1 MTDLEKLLR
10 TYLKDPDLIDPDTR
24 FVIKE
29 FFDYAYEQGY
39 VKATIDWKK
48 HKEEQSRTF
57 YIDLKQGIKSSDYIE
72 NLKKQFRKKKYK

>member
-10 TYLKDPDLIDPDTR
+10 DYLKDPNLIDPDIR

-29 FFDYAYEQGY
+29 FFNYAYEQGY

-48 HKEEQSRTF
+48 QEEKSRTF
-57 YIDLKQGIKSSDYIE
+57 YIDIKPGVKAEKFLE
-72 NLKKQFRKKKYK
+72 NLKKEFKKKKL

>member
-10 TYLKDPDLIDPDTR
+10 DYLKDPNLIDPDIK

-29 FFDYAYEQGY
+29 FFNYAYEQGY

-48 HKEEQSRTF
+48 QEEKSRIF
-57 YIDLKQGIKSSDYIE
+57 YIDIKPFLE
-72 NLKKQFRKKKYK
+72 NLKKEFNKKKL

>member
-10 TYLKDPDLIDPDTR
+10 DYLKDPNTIEPSIR

-29 FFDYAYEQGY
+29 FFNYAYEQGY

-48 HKEEQSRTF
+48 HKEEQRTF
-57 YIDLKQGIKSSDYIE
+57 YIDIKPGLKSYDYME